1 MTSAGSKPRSST
13 LRRAGRVRL
22 VAGLT
27 SVPVPL
33 MQPESV
39 QAERVVTALIRS
51 ATNPSSEMDCRPPM
65 AQLRR
70 GPRAG

>member
-39 QAERVVTALIRS
+39 HADRVVTALIRS
-51 ATNPSSEMDCRPPM
+51 ATNPSEMDCRPPM

>member
-1 MTSAGSKPRSST
+1 
-13 LRRAGRVRL
+13 

-27 SVPVPL
+27 SVPVSL
-33 MQPESV
+33 IQPESV
-39 QAERVVTALIRS
+39 HADRVVTALIRS
-51 ATNPSSEMDCRPPM
+51 ATNPSEMDCRPPM